1 MLLKIILQK
10 NLFVEMVL
18 NDFTGMF
25 YELAMKL
32 WQKLSDF
39 LTKNSTYKVQSK
51 GTEALKIVLLA
62 EIQFVSVVEKDD
74 RFCDFDD
81 YSWAHSRSE
90 GVP

>member
-32 WQKLSDF
+32 WQKWSDF
-39 LTKNSTYKVQSK
+39 LTKNSTCKVQSK

-62 EIQFVSVVEKDD
+62 EIQFVSVVEKDG
-74 RFCDFDD
+74 RFCDDDD

-90 GVP
+90 GGP